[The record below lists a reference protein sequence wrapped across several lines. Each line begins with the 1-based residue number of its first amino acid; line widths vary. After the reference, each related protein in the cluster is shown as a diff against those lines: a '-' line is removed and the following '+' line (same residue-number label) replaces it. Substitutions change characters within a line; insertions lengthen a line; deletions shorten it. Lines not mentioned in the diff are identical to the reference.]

1 MSSYSHPYEKFLHE
15 IRRPQQYTGGEWN
28 LEYSLKDK
36 PRVTLVYPDIYELG
50 MSNFGLSILRHMLV
64 RSGKFDVRRAFS
76 PAPDMDELLDREGLD
91 WADLE
96 KGDPVR
102 NSRVVGFGIPSE
114 ALYTNVLHLIRKMGL
129 SLRSSERNEDSP
141 IILFGGGGIANP
153 LPLAPFADAVFLG
166 EIEEKAV
173 ELFEI
178 LSGSGSRTFRL
189 EQAGFIPGVFI
200 PGIGKKPVELQRVSN
215 LRREWAPVR
224 QLVPLSQVSQDRA
237 VVEIAR
243 GCTRGCR
250 FCQASQLNRPVRE
263 RPVTE
268 IIELMDSIIK
278 CTGWEKAGLLT
289 LSFSDYSRLP
299 ELLAGMDNLCT
310 MHHSSPGR
318 PSLRP
323 DTLSRLEDCTDISGR
338 ITMAPEAGSE
348 LLRRRMNKPLA
359 DEVILKAADTVFRI
373 GAKGIKLY
381 FMIGLPEE
389 TLEDVSAIGR
399 IAIEIGRIARKYG
412 RNPRKSVTVALS
424 PFVPKAHTPLQWASQ
439 MSDEELSRRIGL
451 VRRICGRKV
460 SISWNSPK
468 VAVVEALLSLGDDG
482 ESADMLE
489 KAVLRG
495 ARFDAWTDNF
505 RWDIWKELLDEYSD
519 LLERVHKGSK
529 PGDRL
534 PWDFIST
541 GVSREYL
548 VSEYEKYFQETTTPD
563 CREQG
568 CTGCGACD
576 GNLPELGEP
585 GAAEPGIAEQ
595 SKGPYAVLR
604 IRYSKTGLARFS
616 SHLDLV
622 RMWGRVVRR
631 ADLPV
636 SYSDGY
642 VSRPR
647 MHFGPALP
655 LGMESVAEYVDMQL
669 EEEPLEDSRKFLE
682 KVLPDGFRIEETW
695 LIRISDSDPNVNTVS
710 AGYIAQSGDI
720 EWTPDTAN
728 RIAASLQD
736 MDPVLSAEVK
746 NGSFVELV
754 TETGSKES
762 RPDLLLNRILDYPAR
777 IRRTNVYV
785 TFDER
790 TSLRSHSKDLEK
802 IFFEN

>member
-1 MSSYSHPYEKFLHE
+1 MSSYVHPYEKFLPE

-28 LEYSLKDK
+28 LEFSLKGK

-50 MSNFGLSILRHMLV
+50 MSNFGLVILRHVLI
-64 RSGKFDVRRAFS
+64 SSDKLDVRRAFS
-76 PAPDMDELLDREGLD
+76 PAPDMDEVLEREGLE

-96 KGDPVR
+96 KGDPVK

-114 ALYTNVLHLIRKMGL
+114 ALYTNVLHLISRMGV
-129 SLRSSERNEDSP
+129 SLRSSERDENSP

-153 LPLAPFADAVFLG
+153 LPLAPFADVIFLG
-166 EIEEKAV
+166 EVEEKAV
-173 ELFEI
+173 ELFTI
-178 LSGSGSRTFRL
+178 LSGRGSRSFRL
-189 EQAGFIPGVFI
+189 ELAGGIPGVFI
-200 PGIGKKPVELQRVSN
+200 PGIGKKPVELQRISD
-215 LRREWAPVR
+215 LRREWAPVK
-224 QLVPLSQVSQDRA
+224 QLVPLSRVSQDRA

-263 RPVTE
+263 RSVSE
-268 IIELMDSIIK
+268 ILELIDSTIRS
-278 CTGWEKAGLLT
+278 TGWEKAGLLT

-299 ELLAGMDNLCT
+299 ELLEGIDTICAK
-310 MHHSSPGR
+310 HHALPGR
-318 PSLRP
+318 SSLRP
-323 DTLSRLEDCTDISGR
+323 DTLSRLEDCADITGR

-348 LLRRRMNKPLA
+348 SLRRKMNKPLA
-359 DEVILKAADTVFRI
+359 DEIILKAADTVFRI

-381 FMIGLPEE
+381 FMIGLPGE
-389 TLEDVSAIGR
+389 TLEDVRAIAR
-399 IAIEIGRIARKYG
+399 ISIEIGRIARKYG

-424 PFVPKAHTPLQWASQ
+424 PFVPKAHTPLQWAAQ
-439 MSDEELSRRIGL
+439 MPEEELSNRIGL
-451 VRRICGRKV
+451 VRKMCGRSV

-468 VAVVEALLSLGDDG
+468 VAVVEALLSLGDDR

-495 ARFDAWTDNF
+495 ARFDAWSDNF
-505 RWDIWKELLDEYSD
+505 RWDIWKELLDEYKK

-548 VSEYEKYFQETTTPD
+548 ASEFERYFQETPTPD
-563 CREQG
+563 CREHG
-568 CTGCGACD
+568 CTGCGACPGD
-576 GNLPELGEP
+576 PPEQYKHTATE
-585 GAAEPGIAEQ
+585 AGITEQ
-595 SKGPYAVLR
+595 SKEPFAVLR

-616 SHLDLV
+616 SHLDLI

-636 SYSDGY
+636 SYSNGY

-647 MHFGPALP
+647 MHFGSALP

-669 EEEPLEDSRKFLE
+669 QEKLLDDPRKLLNE
-682 KVLPDGFRIEETW
+682 VLPDGFRIEEAW
-695 LIRISDSDPNVNTVS
+695 LIRISDSDPNMNTV
-710 AGYIAQSGDI
+710 AAEYVVQSGDI
-720 EWTPDTAN
+720 EWTPDIAN
-728 RIAASLQD
+728 RIALSLQD

-777 IRRTNVYV
+777 IQRTKIYV
-785 TFDER
+785 ASNER

-802 IFFEN
+802 TFFEN

>member
-1 MSSYSHPYEKFLHE
+1 LSSYVHPYEKYLHE

-50 MSNFGLSILRHMLV
+50 MSNFGLAILRHVLV
-64 RSGKFDVRRAFS
+64 SSEKFDVRRAFS
-76 PAPDMDELLDREGLD
+76 PAPDMDEVLDREGLD
-91 WADLE
+91 WVDLE
-96 KGDPVR
+96 NGDPVR

-114 ALYTNVLHLIRKMGL
+114 ALYTNVLHLVSRMGL
-129 SLRSSERNEDSP
+129 SLRSSERDENSP

-166 EIEEKAV
+166 EVEEKAV

-178 LSGSGSRTFRL
+178 LSGSGSRSFRL
-189 EQAGFIPGVFI
+189 ERVRKIPGVFI
-200 PGIGKKPVELQRVSN
+200 PGIGKKPVELQRVSD
-215 LRREWAPVR
+215 LRREWAPVK
-224 QLVPLSQVSQDRA
+224 QLVPLSRVSQDRA

-263 RPVTE
+263 RPVSE
-268 IIELMDSIIK
+268 ILELMDSIQK

-299 ELLAGMDNLCT
+299 ELLAGMDTICA
-310 MHHSSPGR
+310 MHHASLGR

-323 DTLSRLEDCTDISGR
+323 DTLSRLEDCADITGR

-348 LLRRRMNKPLA
+348 SLRRKMNKPLT

-381 FMIGLPEE
+381 FMVGLPGE
-389 TLEDVSAIGR
+389 TLEDVRAIGR
-399 IAIEIGRIARKYG
+399 IATEIGRIARRYG

-424 PFVPKAHTPLQWASQ
+424 PFVPKAHTPLQWAAQ
-439 MSDEELSRRIGL
+439 MSDEELSKRIGL
-451 VRRICGRKV
+451 VRKICGKKV

-505 RWDIWKELLDEYSD
+505 RWDIWKELLDEYNG
-519 LLERVHKGSK
+519 LLEGVHKGSK

-548 VSEYEKYFQETTTPD
+548 ASEFERYFQEIPTPD

-568 CTGCGACD
+568 CTGCGACPGD
-576 GNLPELGEP
+576 PPEQDEP
-585 GAAEPGIAEQ
+585 TATEPGITEQ
-595 SKGPYAVLR
+595 SKEPFAVLR

-669 EEEPLEDSRKFLE
+669 EEEPLEDPRKLLDR
-682 KVLPDGFRIEETW
+682 VLPDGFRIEETW
-695 LIRISDSDPNVNTVS
+695 LIRVSDSDPDANTVA
-710 AGYIAQSGDI
+710 AGYVVWSGDV
-720 EWTPDTAN
+720 EWTPDAAN
-728 RIAASLQD
+728 RIAASLRD

-746 NGSFVELV
+746 DGCFVELV

-777 IRRTNVYV
+777 IRRTNAYV

>member
-1 MSSYSHPYEKFLHE
+1 MSSYVHPYEKFLHE

-28 LEYSLKDK
+28 LENSLKNK

-50 MSNFGLSILRHMLV
+50 MSNFGLVILRHVLV
-64 RSGKFDVRRAFS
+64 SSEKFDVRRAFS
-76 PAPDMDELLDREGLD
+76 PAPDMDEVLDREGLD

-96 KGDPVR
+96 QGDPVR
-102 NSRVVGFGIPSE
+102 NSRVVGYGIPSE
-114 ALYTNVLHLIRKMGL
+114 ALYTNVLHLIRRMGV
-129 SLRSSERNEDSP
+129 SLRSSERDENSP
-141 IILFGGGGIANP
+141 VILFGGGGLANP
-153 LPLAPFADAVFLG
+153 LPLAPFADVVFLG
-166 EIEEKAV
+166 EVEEEAV

-178 LSGSGSRTFRL
+178 LSGSGSRSERFKR
-189 EQAGFIPGVFI
+189 ASGIPGVFV
-200 PGIGKKPVELQRVSN
+200 PGIGKKPVELQRVRR
-215 LRREWAPVR
+215 LRREWAPVK
-224 QLVPLSQVSQDRA
+224 QLVPLSKVSQDRA

-263 RPVTE
+263 RSVSE
-268 IIELMDSIIK
+268 ILELMDSIQK
-278 CTGWEKAGLLT
+278 CTGWEKEGLLT

-299 ELLAGMDNLCT
+299 ELLAGMDDICAK
-310 MHHSSPGR
+310 HHASFGR

-323 DTLSRLEDCTDISGR
+323 DTLSRLEDCADITGR

-348 LLRRRMNKPLA
+348 SLRRKMNKPLA
-359 DEVILKAADTVFRI
+359 DEVILKAADTVFSI

-381 FMIGLPEE
+381 FMVGLPGE
-389 TLEDVSAIGR
+389 TMEDVRAIGK
-399 IAIEIGRIARKYG
+399 IATEIGRIARRYG

-424 PFVPKAHTPLQWASQ
+424 PFVPKAHTPLQWAAQ

-451 VRRICGRKV
+451 VRKICGRSV
-460 SISWNSPK
+460 SISWNSPRI
-468 VAVVEALLSLGDDG
+468 ASVEALLSLGDDR

-505 RWDIWKELLDEYSD
+505 RWDIWKELLVEYNE
-519 LLERVHKGSK
+519 LLERVHRGSN

-548 VSEYEKYFQETTTPD
+548 ASEFERYFQETPTPD
-563 CREQG
+563 CREYG
-568 CTGCGACD
+568 CTGCGAC
-576 GNLPELGEP
+576 P
-585 GAAEPGIAEQ
+585 GDSPGLDETAVTEPGIYEQ
-595 SKGPYAVLR
+595 SKEPFGVLR

-669 EEEPLEDSRKFLE
+669 EEEPPEDPLKLLNR
-682 KVLPDGFRIEETW
+682 VLPDGFRIEETW
-695 LIRISDSDPNVNTVS
+695 LIRISDSDPNVSTV
-710 AGYIAQSGDI
+710 AAEYVARSGDM
-720 EWTPDTAN
+720 EWTPDDAKK
-728 RIAASLQD
+728 IAASLRD
-736 MDPVLSAEVK
+736 LDPVLSAEVK
-746 NGSFVELV
+746 NGSFVELI

-777 IRRTNVYV
+777 IQRTKLYV
-785 TFDER
+785 ASDAK
-790 TSLRSHSKDLEK
+790 TSLRSHSEDLEK
-802 IFFEN
+802 FL